1 MMKETKET
9 KEGKESKALSM
20 KTLTKSSVWDI
31 QENDI
36 FRMLS
41 AAEKDVELKDN
52 LHHYAGII
60 RSAFQIEELKNDDK
74 ASQAKYTKLGYK
86 VGTIKL
92 GEDSNVVWAIKKRPI
107 MRVTDLT
114 YENIRHISAAKLIE
128 VLDRNFGGGWDSLSQ
143 SIQDIIETGFDIS
156 TTTLPKDRLH
166 KKGGMYDKKVA
177 DGYEVLEVEKGLWVE
192 AIFAK
197 VKPETIKPRM
207 KFDEHNDDEEVD
219 EDADV
224 EIIDDYNK
232 PDEDDVEL
240 EDPNDDE
247 INENNYRTTFAIEEV
262 EDEDAESLSDYIA
275 DE

>member
-1 MMKETKET
+1 MWEAATKDAEVKENIHHY
-9 KEGKESKALSM
+9 L
-20 KTLTKSSVWDI
+20 
-31 QENDI
+31 DI
-36 FRMLS
+36 F
-41 AAEKDVELKDN
+41 K
-52 LHHYAGII
+52 
-60 RSAFQIEELKNDDK
+60 SAFFIEEIKDDPLLVK
-74 ASQAKYTKLGYK
+74 KSYEKRGYK
-86 VGTIKL
+86 VTQIKFDENL
-92 GEDSNVVWAIKKRPI
+92 KFAWAIKKRPI

-197 VKPETIKPRM
+197 VKPEAIKPRM
-207 KFDEHNDDEEVD
+207 KFDEHNDDEEED

-240 EDPNDDE
+240 EDPNDDD

-262 EDEDAESLSDYIA
+262 DDEDAESLSDFIA